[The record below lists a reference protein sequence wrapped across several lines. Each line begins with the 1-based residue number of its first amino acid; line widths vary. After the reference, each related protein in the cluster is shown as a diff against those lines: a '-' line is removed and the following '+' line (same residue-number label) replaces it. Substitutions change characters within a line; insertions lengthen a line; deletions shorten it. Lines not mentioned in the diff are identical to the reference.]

1 MSSTLTKLSGH
12 LLAAVAGAL
21 VTLSLAPFGYW
32 PLGIISCAALAY
44 LLDDLSA
51 AQAALRGWFYGFGM
65 FAAGTSWVY
74 VSIHTFGN
82 APAPLAAALTL
93 LFSMGLGLFLAIP
106 LYAYGRFM
114 PANRWAKTLGF
125 AAFWGLAEWLR
136 SWLLTG
142 FPWLF
147 LGYGHLESPLAGWAP
162 VVGVMSIS
170 FIVALTGATL
180 SDLIRHRQAHWP
192 SLIITLCL
200 WLAGPLLNTINW
212 TQPSSKGDI
221 KVALVQANIPQKIKW
236 DRDQYWPTLNLY
248 RELSAPLWATSDIV
262 IWPEAA
268 IPDYYQ
274 TAKPFL
280 DSQSVLASNHNST
293 LITGLPTTQLDESG
307 QRQFFNSMIAL
318 GAGEGLYH
326 KQQLVPFGEY
336 VPLEHWLRGL
346 IDFFDL
352 PMSAFTAGE
361 RNQPLLKAGD
371 VLLSPSV
378 CYEVVY
384 ADLVASTVPAA
395 DVLLTVSND
404 AWFGESIGP
413 LQHMEMAQMRAL
425 ETGRYMIRATG
436 NGISA
441 IVDERGHILQRS
453 QQFKREVLTGTA
465 QLREG
470 ATPFALTG
478 TLPFVLGCLALSIG
492 LILQSRRRQ

>member
-1 MSSTLTKLSGH
+1 MSTKLTGLSGH
-12 LLAAVAGAL
+12 LLAAAAGAL

-32 PLGIISCAALAY
+32 PLGIVSCALLAY
-44 LLDDLSA
+44 LLHDLSA
-51 AQAALRGWFYGFGM
+51 AQTALRGWFYGFGL

-74 VSIHTFGN
+74 VSIHSFGN
-82 APAPLAAALTL
+82 APVPLALFLTL
-93 LFSMGLGLFLAIP
+93 LFSIGLGLFTAIP
-106 LYAYGRFM
+106 LYFYGRYI
-114 PANRWAKTLGF
+114 PRNIWGSTLGF
-125 AAFWGLAEWLR
+125 AAVWGLAEWLR

-147 LGYGHLESPLAGWAP
+147 LGYGHLDSPLSGWAP
-162 VVGVMSIS
+162 LAGVMSIS
-170 FIVALTGATL
+170 FVIALTGATL
-180 SDLIRHRQAHWP
+180 SELIRHRKVHWP
-192 SLIITLCL
+192 SVVITLCL
-200 WLAGPLLNTINW
+200 WLAGPLLNTIDW
-212 TQPSSKGDI
+212 TKPSNKADI

-236 DRDQYWPTLNLY
+236 QRDQYWPTLNLY
-248 RELSAPLWATSDIV
+248 RQLSEPLWATNDIV

-274 TAKPFL
+274 AAKPFL
-280 DSQSVLASNHNST
+280 DRESQRARDNNST
-293 LITGLPTTQLDESG
+293 LITGLPTMQVNEPG
-307 QRQFFNSMIAL
+307 QRSYYNSVIAL
-318 GAGEGLYH
+318 GMGEGLYH

-336 VPLEHWLRGL
+336 VPLETWLRGL

-361 RNQPLLKAGD
+361 ANQPLLKAGN
-371 VLLSPSV
+371 VLISPSV

-395 DVLLTVSND
+395 DILLTVSND

-441 IVDERGHILQRS
+441 IVNERGQILKRS
-453 QQFKREVLTGTA
+453 QQFKREVLKGTA

-478 TLPFVLGCLALSIG
+478 TLPFVLACLALSTG
-492 LILQSRRRQ
+492 LIYQSRRSR